1 MSQTGTILIVDDLVA
16 VREVLKGLLTGQGY
30 NVVFSDNGPV
40 ALAKAKEIMPDLILL
55 DVMMPDM
62 DGFEVCRQLRA
73 DELLAEV
80 PVVMVTALDDH
91 DSLLRGIEVGADD
104 FLSKPFNHAELRAR
118 VGTIIR
124 LNRYRHLLAARTKF
138 DWVVEQANDGYLVI
152 DDHDTILYA
161 NPQARLYLGLP
172 ASGDDLGTA
181 TFLDLATKQYAL
193 EPRTAWE
200 TWPQPCQPAG
210 LSPRYLVQPETVTAQ
225 AFWLQVETLALP
237 PGSGEGQV
245 IHLTDVTLQV
255 TLQRDIWEF
264 QAMVAH
270 KLRTPTTSI
279 YSGLRLMEEEDTSAW
294 NTGTVKLFD
303 IVCRGA
309 ERLHHEVEDILDYLQ
324 TPDLAGPGAGFKLA
338 ALQPLAHQLS
348 LDLKLEPITV
358 HTAAEL
364 GETHLALHA
373 QAVELVLWEIFEN
386 SRKFH
391 PDKSPKIEI
400 SATSLAGNKSISLQ
414 IKDDGVHLSPEQLA
428 QVWTPFYQADK
439 YLTGEI
445 DGMGLGLSKVAM
457 LLWNAGSTCRIYNRS
472 KMTGLVVELILPIT
486 GA

>member
-1 MSQTGTILIVDDLVA
+1 MSQTGTILIVDDLLA

-30 NVVFSDNGPV
+30 DLVFADNGPE
-40 ALAKAKEIMPDLILL
+40 ALSKAKEIIPDLILL

-62 DGFEVCRQLRA
+62 DGFEVCRHLRT

-80 PVVMVTALDDH
+80 PIVMVTALDDH
-91 DSLLRGIEVGADD
+91 DSLLRGIEAGADD

-124 LNRYRHLLAARTKF
+124 LNRYRRLLAARTKF
-138 DWVVEQANDGYLVI
+138 DWVVEQTKDGYLVI
-152 DDHDTILYA
+152 DDQDNILYA
-161 NPQARLYLGLP
+161 NPQARLYLGLS
-172 ASGDDLGTA
+172 ASGDDLSAA
-181 TFLDLATKQYAL
+181 TFLDLATNHYSL
-193 EPRTAWE
+193 EPQITWE
-200 TWPQPCQPAG
+200 NWPVSCQPAS
-210 LSPRYLVQPETVTAQ
+210 SPRYLVQAETLTAQ

-245 IHLTDVTLQV
+245 IHLSDVTLQV

-270 KLRTPTTSI
+270 KLRTPVTSI
-279 YSGLRLMEEEDTSAW
+279 YSGLHLMEEEDTSAW
-294 NTGTVKLFD
+294 KPGTVKLFD
-303 IVCRGA
+303 IICRGA
-309 ERLHHEVEDILDYLQ
+309 ERLHHEVEDILEYLQ
-324 TPDLAGPGAGFKLA
+324 TSDLAGPGAGFKLT
-338 ALQPLAHQLS
+338 ALQLLTHQLG
-348 LDLKLEPITV
+348 LDLKLEPITI

-364 GETHLALHA
+364 REAHLALHP
-373 QAVELVLWEIFEN
+373 QAVELLLWETFEN

-391 PDKSPKIEI
+391 PQKSPKIEI
-400 SATSLAGNKSISLQ
+400 SVALAENKSVLLQ
-414 IKDDGVHLSPEQLA
+414 IKDDGVHLSPEQLT

-445 DGMGLGLSKVAM
+445 DGMGLGLSKVAL
-457 LLWNAGSTCRIYNRS
+457 LLWNAGGTCRIYNR
-472 KMTGLVVELILPIT
+472 TETAGVVVEFVLPLT

>member
-1 MSQTGTILIVDDLVA
+1 MSQTGTILIVDDLLA
-16 VREVLKGLLTGQGY
+16 VREVLSGLLTGQGY
-30 NVVFSDNGPV
+30 DMVFADNGPE
-40 ALAKAKEIMPDLILL
+40 ALSKAKEIIPDLILL

-62 DGFEVCRQLRA
+62 DGFEVCRHLRT

-80 PVVMVTALDDH
+80 PIVMVTALDDH
-91 DSLLRGIEVGADD
+91 DSLLRGIEAGADD

-124 LNRYRHLLAARTKF
+124 LNRYRRLLAARTKF
-138 DWVVEQANDGYLVI
+138 DWVVEQTKDGYLVI
-152 DDHDTILYA
+152 DDQDTILYA

-172 ASGDDLGTA
+172 ASGDDLSAA
-181 TFLDLATKQYAL
+181 TFLDLATQQYSL
-193 EPRTAWE
+193 EPQIAWE
-200 TWPQPCQPAG
+200 TWPVPCQPAVP
-210 LSPRYLVQPETVTAQ
+210 SPRYLVQAETPTAQ

-237 PGSGEGQV
+237 PGSGEGRV
-245 IHLTDVTLQV
+245 IHLSDVTLQV

-279 YSGLRLMEEEDTSAW
+279 YSGLHLMEEEDTSAW
-294 NTGTVKLFD
+294 NASTVKLFD
-303 IVCRGA
+303 IICRGA
-309 ERLHHEVEDILDYLQ
+309 ERLYHEVENILEYLQ

-338 ALQPLAHQLS
+338 ALQS
-348 LDLKLEPITV
+348 LTHRLGRDLKLEPITV
-358 HTAAEL
+358 HIATEL
-364 GETHLALHA
+364 SETHLALHP

-391 PDKSPKIEI
+391 PQESPKIEI
-400 SATSLAGNKSISLQ
+400 SVALAENKSVLLQ

-428 QVWTPFYQADK
+428 QVWTPYYQADK

-445 DGMGLGLSKVAM
+445 DGMGLGLSKVAL
-457 LLWNAGSTCRIYNRS
+457 LLWNAGGTCRIFNRS
-472 KMTGLVVELILPIT
+472 DLGGVVLELILPLA